1 MGKISIQDLSQA
13 LVVRNGL
20 DKRDAFIFVSAMF
33 DIIQMNLEKDRIVKV
48 KGLGTFKIIDVDD
61 RESVNVNTGERVL
74 IEGHNKI
81 TFTPD
86 ALMKELVNK
95 PFSQFET
102 VVLNDGVDF
111 EDMKAPEEP
120 AIDNDPN
127 DPANF
132 PLVDF
137 GAGEERK
144 LVDIADEDIPEWVIE
159 PVVKVSEPVAPKKPV
174 VVEPGIVTL
183 GEVPTPEPEP
193 EPIVEPE
200 SDPIEEPAPAP
211 FIEDE
216 PAPIIEEE
224 PVVMPEP
231 MVEKEP
237 IIESE
242 PEPIIESE
250 PEPIIE
256 PEPEPI
262 VEPEP
267 ELEPIIEPE
276 PELIEEPELETIV
289 EPEPEPIV
297 ETKYIVEVEPE
308 VGGEPMI
315 EEEPIIEPEPEPVVE
330 MEPEP
335 EPIIELEPELIEEAE
350 SEVRGEPMIEEEP
363 VAVPEPE
370 TEVESEE
377 EDEAESPE
385 SEEEPVEE
393 ESEEPSS
400 NGGRKGLLAV
410 LACLLGL
417 AGGYILGNI
426 FPWSHSAQSPEVKVE
441 KVVPAPKP
449 APVVE
454 PVDSIDSAEV
464 KPAAPAAKSTE
475 AKPEEKPVAPAAKP
489 AESKP
494 AAKPE
499 VKPAEKPVAKPVEPK
514 PVPAATSE
522 PTVQL
527 DKYQQMDKRVR
538 YGAYRIVGTAQEV
551 KVKEGDNL
559 KKIASRILGPDM
571 ECYLEVYNGMN
582 SNTELKVGQT
592 IKIPKLEWKKKKSQN
607 K

>member
-111 EDMKAPEEP
+111 EDMKAAEEP
-120 AIDNDPN
+120 ANDNDPN

-137 GAGEERK
+137 GAGEEHK
-144 LVDIADEDIPEWVIE
+144 MVDIADEDIPEWVIE

-242 PEPIIESE
+242 PEP
-250 PEPIIE
+250 
-256 PEPEPI
+256 
-262 VEPEP
+262 

-276 PELIEEPELETIV
+276 PELIEEPEPETIV

-315 EEEPIIEPEPEPVVE
+315 EEEPVAVSEPEPL
-330 MEPEP
+330 MDLEPEP
-335 EPIIELEPELIEEAE
+335 EPIVEPESETDEE
-350 SEVRGEPMIEEEP
+350 PEEEY
-363 VAVPEPE
+363 EP
-370 TEVESEE
+370 
-377 EDEAESPE
+377 ESPE
-385 SEEEPVEE
+385 LEEEPVEE

-400 NGGRKGLLAV
+400 NGGRKGLLAI

-426 FPWSHSAQSPEVKVE
+426 FPWSHSAQSQEVKVE

-449 APVVE
+449 TPVVE
-454 PVDSIDSAEV
+454 PVDSVEPAEV
-464 KPAAPAAKSTE
+464 KSTAPATTSTE
-475 AKPEEKPVAPAAKP
+475 AKPE
-489 AESKP
+489 ESKP

-592 IKIPKLEWKKKKSQN
+592 IKIPKLELKKKKSQ
-607 K
+607 KK

>member
-111 EDMKAPEEP
+111 EDMKAAEEP
-120 AIDNDPN
+120 ANDNDPN

-137 GAGEERK
+137 GAGEEHK
-144 LVDIADEDIPEWVIE
+144 MVDIADEDIPEWVIE
-159 PVVKVSEPVAPKKPV
+159 PVVKVSEPLAPKKPV

-183 GEVPTPEPEP
+183 GEVPTPEPEPEPIVEPEP

-276 PELIEEPELETIV
+276 PELIEEPEPETIV

-315 EEEPIIEPEPEPVVE
+315 EEEPVAVSEPESLMDLEPEPEPVVE
-330 MEPEP
+330 PES
-335 EPIIELEPELIEEAE
+335 ETDEELEEEY
-350 SEVRGEPMIEEEP
+350 EP
-363 VAVPEPE
+363 
-370 TEVESEE
+370 
-377 EDEAESPE
+377 ESPE
-385 SEEEPVEE
+385 LEEEPVEE

-400 NGGRKGLLAV
+400 NGGRKGLLAI

-426 FPWSHSAQSPEVKVE
+426 FPWSHSAQSQEVKVE

-449 APVVE
+449 TPTPVVE
-454 PVDSIDSAEV
+454 PVDSVEPAEV
-464 KPAAPAAKSTE
+464 KSTAPATTSAE
-475 AKPEEKPVAPAAKP
+475 AKPE
-489 AESKP
+489 ESKP

-592 IKIPKLEWKKKKSQN
+592 IKIPKLELKKKKSQ
-607 K
+607 KK

>member
-242 PEPIIESE
+242 PEPIIE
-250 PEPIIE
+250 

-276 PELIEEPELETIV
+276 PELIEEPEPETIV
-289 EPEPEPIV
+289 EP
-297 ETKYIVEVEPE
+297 
-308 VGGEPMI
+308 
-315 EEEPIIEPEPEPVVE
+315 
-330 MEPEP
+330 EPEP

>member
-111 EDMKAPEEP
+111 EDMKAAEEP
-120 AIDNDPN
+120 ANDNDPN

-137 GAGEERK
+137 GAGEEHK
-144 LVDIADEDIPEWVIE
+144 MVDIADEDIPEWVIE
-159 PVVKVSEPVAPKKPV
+159 PVVKVSEPLAPKKPV

-242 PEPIIESE
+242 PEPIIE
-250 PEPIIE
+250 

-276 PELIEEPELETIV
+276 PELIEEPEPETIV

-315 EEEPIIEPEPEPVVE
+315 EEEPVAVSEPEPLMDLEPEPEPVVE
-330 MEPEP
+330 PES
-335 EPIIELEPELIEEAE
+335 ETDEELEEEY
-350 SEVRGEPMIEEEP
+350 EP
-363 VAVPEPE
+363 
-370 TEVESEE
+370 
-377 EDEAESPE
+377 ESPE
-385 SEEEPVEE
+385 LEEEPVEE

-400 NGGRKGLLAV
+400 NGGRKGLLAI

-426 FPWSHSAQSPEVKVE
+426 FPWSHSAQSQEVKVE

-449 APVVE
+449 TPTPVVE
-454 PVDSIDSAEV
+454 PVDSVEPAEV
-464 KPAAPAAKSTE
+464 KSTAPATTSAE
-475 AKPEEKPVAPAAKP
+475 AKPE
-489 AESKP
+489 ESKP

-592 IKIPKLEWKKKKSQN
+592 IKIPKLELKKKKSQ
-607 K
+607 KK